1 MVAGILD
8 DSGWKRIASNV
19 LILFA
24 LSGAP
29 DAPLETYWVHRE
41 QWETLFQDV
50 LIASIVLFIL
60 TLRMLSLVN
69 RSRAVLAQTEEEV
82 AKNEELER
90 ANQLLIREVRD
101 TAEEIGRVVRTLFEM
116 AQTTRLTTSPS
127 K

>member
-1 MVAGILD
+1 M
-8 DSGWKRIASNV
+8 
-19 LILFA
+19 
-24 LSGAP
+24 
-29 DAPLETYWVHRE
+29 
-41 QWETLFQDV
+41 